1 MGKVNEGWI
10 RRGVAHQERLR
21 KEKERWT
28 ERVPSQV
35 LYRVDHALRGET
47 ARQEQ
52 WESVMQRLDPLLVD
66 WELTEDQL
74 QFVKDLIEEQ
84 FRLGRHPDTITE
96 DELITMQAFAV
107 DLVYS

>member
-1 MGKVNEGWI
+1 MGNFNLQTT
-10 RRGVAHQERLR
+10 RRMIAYQKRLR
-21 KEKERWT
+21 KEKEQRT

-47 ARQEQ
+47 NRQEQ

-66 WELTEDQL
+66 WELSKDQV
-74 QFVKDLIEEQ
+74 QFVKDRIEEQ
-84 FRLGRHPDTITE
+84 FNLGRHPDTITE

-107 DLVYS
+107 DLVYT